1 MTHKDIYEKF
11 LIEYDKA
18 NVTSSYPSLTNF
30 EIATIL
36 DRAYLA
42 LIAQKISGNNL
53 RGASFESDLK
63 SIEDLQPLVQTT
75 SLLSTSMDT
84 PIIQLRNQ
92 ASCDLPPNLLYFI
105 QARSSVRKLSGG
117 IDKTVIIKLVNHQ
130 VAQRFMASASNVPWI
145 KDFVGY
151 IEGNRLIYMFDS
163 FKYSNAAMSGITDN
177 PWSITGTFI
186 TYIRHPNKFVLDVGK
201 TNNNKYVPVIHVYQN
216 YKNNPNKIL
225 ITGAAYRNGVAEVGM
240 TFSTSNENQTYIQV
254 VNISNPNQD
263 GEGAAEITIL
273 PACQQEMEISLSYIA
288 SKVIPTDNP
297 VLEGSYAITVKYT
310 ETDGTYNAPQIVISD
325 TANPNVKVV
334 EIFDSNQKK
343 IDAPININIPEE
355 YKDYVEVVGN
365 NIVINPNVADNTTIP
380 IGYTVDVNGTNS
392 GFIEIDVT
400 YTEKDYIGD
409 VGLIMPTGNKT
420 NRVGYFRL
428 NRDRL
433 T

>member
-1 MTHKDIYEKF
+1 
-11 LIEYDKA
+11 
-18 NVTSSYPSLTNF
+18 
-30 EIATIL
+30 
-36 DRAYLA
+36 
-42 LIAQKISGNNL
+42 
-53 RGASFESDLK
+53 
-63 SIEDLQPLVQTT
+63 
-75 SLLSTSMDT
+75 
-84 PIIQLRNQ
+84 
-92 ASCDLPPNLLYFI
+92 
-105 QARSSVRKLSGG
+105 
-117 IDKTVIIKLVNHQ
+117 
-130 VAQRFMASASNVPWI
+130 
-145 KDFVGY
+145 
-151 IEGNRLIYMFDS
+151 
-163 FKYSNAAMSGITDN
+163 
-177 PWSITGTFI
+177 
-186 TYIRHPNKFVLDVGK
+186 
-201 TNNNKYVPVIHVYQN
+201 
-216 YKNNPNKIL
+216 
-225 ITGAAYRNGVAEVGM
+225 M

-254 VNISNPNQD
+254 VNISNPIQD

-380 IGYTVDVNGTNS
+380 IGYTVDVNVTNS